1 MILST
6 ISSKLGLIQ
15 WVIIIMLLGT
25 GVAYWSYS
33 QRKIED
39 LTTQNAALTQAVNS
53 QHQTIH
59 QLQQHAGRTA
69 TMMEQLQTDLSQA
82 ERGRRDLEVRLRRM
96 NLQVMA
102 RTDAADL
109 ERRINTATQEVF
121 RDLEQITGGAPVA
134 PTSQATPR
142 TTTPAPT
149 TVPAPPPRPPVRST
163 TP

>member
-1 MILST
+1 MLGGIA
-6 ISSKLGLIQ
+6 SKLGLIQ
-15 WVIIIMLLGT
+15 WVIILIMLGA

-33 QRKIED
+33 QNKIEN
-39 LTTQNAALTQAVNS
+39 LITQNATLTSAVGA
-53 QHQTIH
+53 QHVTIQ

-69 TMMEQLQTDLSQA
+69 SLMEQLQTDLSQA

-109 ERRINTATQEVF
+109 ERRINTATQQVF
-121 RDLEQITGGAPVA
+121 RDLEQITGGAPA
-134 PTSQATPR
+134 AT
-142 TTTPAPT
+142 TGQTTPTNTPT
-149 TVPAPPPRPPVRST
+149 TVPAPSARPPIRSS

>member
-25 GVAYWSYS
+25 GVAYWYYS
-33 QRKIED
+33 QNKIAQ
-39 LTTQNAALTQAVNS
+39 LTTQNAALTGAVNS

-82 ERGRRDLEVRLRRM
+82 ERGRRDLEVRLRRL

-102 RTDAADL
+102 RTDAVDL
-109 ERRINTATQEVF
+109 ERRINSATQQVF
-121 RDLEQITGGAPVA
+121 RDLEQMTGGAPAV

-142 TTTPAPT
+142 TTTPATT
-149 TVPAPPPRPPVRST
+149 TVPAPQARPPMRST